1 MGVIVLDDGSHQ
13 VELVAYSELFE
24 SARNWLKEDQLVIA
38 EARVSHRMG
47 DDEYGNGLRI
57 TADVLYDLDSARSR
71 YARRVEVHC
80 NGSSSATRLKELLAP
95 YRLDVGSVG
104 SVGTKKG
111 ASGNSSDVNAE
122 VCPVRI
128 VYRNQNA
135 GCELELGD
143 AWRIRLRESALQSLA
158 AHFKMENVRIV
169 Y

>member
-1 MGVIVLDDGSHQ
+1 MGVIVLDDGSGQ

-24 SARNWLKEDQLVIA
+24 SARSWLKEDQLVIA
-38 EARVSHRMG
+38 EAKVSNRMG

-80 NGSSSATRLKELLAP
+80 NGSSSAMRLKELLAP
-95 YRLDVGSVG
+95 YRLGAG

-111 ASGNSSDVNAE
+111 FAGNSSDVSAE
-122 VCPVRI
+122 ACPVRI
-128 VYRNQNA
+128 IYRSQNA
-135 GCELELGD
+135 ACELELGD
-143 AWRIRLRESALQSLA
+143 AWRILLHESALQSLV

>member
-1 MGVIVLDDGSHQ
+1 MSTL
-13 VELVAYSELFE
+13 
-24 SARNWLKEDQLVIA
+24 
-38 EARVSHRMG
+38 
-47 DDEYGNGLRI
+47 
-57 TADVLYDLDSARSR
+57 
-71 YARRVEVHC
+71 
-80 NGSSSATRLKELLAP
+80 
-95 YRLDVGSVG
+95 SVQ
-104 SVGTKKG
+104 KKG
-111 ASGNSSDVNAE
+111 SAGNSSDVNAE